1 MKILSLNKR
10 RAAALILCAALVFC
24 ALPLRVGATQRE
36 IGVSAKSA
44 ILMEASSELIIYEK
58 NSRER
63 LPMASTT
70 KIMTALVALE
80 RTDVQSTVRVDPR
93 AVGVE
98 GSSVYL
104 RANESVRLYDLL
116 YALMLAS
123 ANDAAEAI
131 AYAVAGSIEDFSAMM
146 NEKAAELR
154 LDDTHFENP
163 HGLPSKDHYTTAYDF
178 ARLSTYAL
186 KNENFKK
193 ICSTLKYTMPATDM
207 EGARVIANHNKM
219 LRIYGGAIGVKTG
232 FTKKSG
238 RCLVSAAE
246 REGMTLIA
254 VTLGAPDDWN
264 DHKTMLNYGFSAYES
279 VKLASKGEIA
289 AKISLAGGT
298 AEEIDAVFEE
308 DVSVILPRSHG
319 KITSEIRAK
328 HFELAPIKA
337 GQRLG
342 EVLFFE
348 GEKLVAKADIYASQ
362 DVAAKKF
369 KKQRKFLNFNL

>member
-1 MKILSLNKR
+1 M
-10 RAAALILCAALVFC
+10 LCIATVFC
-24 ALPLRVGATQRE
+24 VLPLRVDATQGNV
-36 IGVSAKSA
+36 GVSAKSA
-44 ILMEASSELIIYEK
+44 ILMEASSELVIYKK
-58 NSRER
+58 NARER

-80 RTDVQSTVRVDPR
+80 KADVSQTILVDPR

-104 RANESVRLYDLL
+104 RANESIPLGDLI

-131 AYAVAGSIEDFSAMM
+131 AYAVAGSVENFAVMM
-146 NEKAAELR
+146 NEKAAELG

-163 HGLPSKDHYTTAYDF
+163 HGLSSDDHYTTAYDF
-178 ARLSTYAL
+178 ARLSAYAL
-186 KNENFKK
+186 KNPDFKK
-193 ICSTLKYTMPATDM
+193 ICSTLKYTIPATDM

-264 DHKTMLNYGFSAYES
+264 DHKTMLDYGFSAYEA
-279 VKLASKGEIA
+279 VKLAAKGDIA
-289 AKISLAGGT
+289 AKISVTGGD
-298 AEEIDAVFEE
+298 IDTVDATFESDVFA
-308 DVSVILPRSHG
+308 IMPRTHG
-319 KITSEIRAK
+319 KITSEIRAN
-328 HFELAPIKA
+328 HLEFAPIKA

-348 GEKLVAKADIYASQ
+348 NGKLLAKTDVYASQ
-362 DVAAKKF
+362 NVAAKKF